1 MALHLPYCSF
11 AKFERLVEHNE
22 KKDTTEDADD
32 ENCDMSAIHKF
43 LTNKSFTKRQ
53 SENGIM
59 EKYVLA
65 RVYLE
70 EPTLTLNSPSSYH

>member
-1 MALHLPYCSF
+1 MSVNKALHLPYCSF

-22 KKDTTEDADD
+22 KKDATEDADD

-53 SENGIM
+53 SENGIR
-59 EKYVLA
+59 EAFRKKLQN
-65 RVYLE
+65 L
-70 EPTLTLNSPSSYH
+70 